1 MISVNITYYNEP
13 IWFKYWYL
21 TFKKL
26 HIDNAPIVLNMCD
39 DGSQKFPLSEF
50 FKKHPPLPNMR
61 LFRVKED
68 IGFNSHG
75 ARNLLMQQTQTEWNF
90 LTDIDRHYT
99 LNTFNKMVDT
109 HKRGTLVQGT
119 YYNLFETLK
128 ASDDRFSLNEVML
141 SKTDFWKT
149 GGYDEEFVN
158 VHWGDRYFFDS
169 LNRVAKRKK
178 VSDWYVKYVRY
189 ARNVTYEP
197 VPITIYPDDAT
208 LIHPTGKWT
217 DADSR
222 FALKKLVRERNMT
235 HEGRMSKK
243 VINFEWEQ
251 VF

>member
-1 MISVNITYYNEP
+1 
-13 IWFKYWYL
+13 
-21 TFKKL
+21 
-26 HIDNAPIVLNMCD
+26 MCD
-39 DGSQKFPLSEF
+39 DGSQKTPLSEF
-50 FKKHPPLPNMR
+50 FEKNPPFPNLR

-90 LTDIDRHYT
+90 LTDIDRHYSLKT
-99 LNTFNKMVDT
+99 LYGIEHVEKTNDLEF
-109 HKRGTLVQGT
+109 GT
-119 YYNLFETLK
+119 YYNLREILK
-128 ASDDRFSLNEVML
+128 ASDDGFSLNEFVV

-178 VSDWYVKYVRY
+178 VEQWQVKYVRY
-189 ARNVTYEP
+189 ARSVTYEP
-197 VPITIYPDDAT
+197 IPITVYPDDAT

-243 VINFEWEQ
+243 VINFDWER